1 MEYQE
6 FVRAVKEEVNRK
18 LEGGMKAVIY
28 KAVKNNGKEKSG
40 LLIETPGINISPTI
54 YLEEFYEEFE
64 EGESLEKIA
73 VEIVYFYEK
82 VRCEHSWDPEEIRT
96 YDSVKKK
103 IAFKLIN
110 TEKNK
115 ELLKLAPHISM
126 LDLSIVFYVL
136 LEITEYGSATMLL
149 YNDHL
154 NRWNVSVGR
163 IWEDARKNV
172 LTLLPAQFFTM
183 RSILQGDMEK
193 EECIGNQKGQDLLQ
207 HDSLERDCMYVLSNR
222 VRNLG
227 AACIL
232 YPKML
237 ERIGGILE
245 EDYYIL
251 PSSIHEVVIVPAS
264 KGTHSEEM
272 SKMVKEI
279 NGTQVLA
286 EEILSDHAYFYECSK
301 KKLKGCSL
309 QSAGIMLG

>member
-18 LEGGMKAVIY
+18 LEGGIKAVIY

-40 LLIETPGINISPTI
+40 LLIETPGIKLPLRSIWKSSMK
-54 YLEEFYEEFE
+54 
-64 EGESLEKIA
+64 SLKRGKPWKEIA

-183 RSILQGDMEK
+183 RSIAGRHGK
-193 EECIGNQKGQDLLQ
+193 RGVHRKP
-207 HDSLERDCMYVLSNR
+207 ERTGS
-222 VRNLG
+222 
-227 AACIL
+227 AA
-232 YPKML
+232 
-237 ERIGGILE
+237 
-245 EDYYIL
+245 
-251 PSSIHEVVIVPAS
+251 A
-264 KGTHSEEM
+264 
-272 SKMVKEI
+272 
-279 NGTQVLA
+279 
-286 EEILSDHAYFYECSK
+286 
-301 KKLKGCSL
+301 
-309 QSAGIMLG
+309 